1 VSGDPERS
9 VAARIGRAAPDA
21 ARARL
26 KGIWCRVEAG
36 RARRKWDS
44 ASPTG
49 PLDAHLLSVFAERYP
64 VRASTYNYS
73 GDDVLARGLERRVQL
88 DGYLQRG
95 AATLEIGS
103 ADAMTAC
110 ALARRGC
117 RTTAIDIDVSR
128 TDPRAHAAGVR
139 VVEMDA
145 TRLDFPDATFD
156 LVYSFNVFEHL
167 PDPAATL
174 GEMMRVV
181 RPGGVIVIA
190 FTGLRWSPHGA
201 HLYKAIGI
209 PYVTVLFDQTDVRI
223 FLQRAGLSDQAPW
236 VNDYSI
242 EMFRS
247 AFQAQAAACS
257 TFHYVETRNRWHAR
271 LIVEH
276 PGVFKAQAPSFD
288 SLMVDR
294 VSAVL
299 TKS

>member
-1 VSGDPERS
+1 MSPDRQS
-9 VAARIGRAAPDA
+9 VARRVVHVVPAS
-21 ARARL
+21 ARARV
-26 KGIWCRVEAG
+26 GDIWRRVEAT

-49 PLDAHLLSVFAERYP
+49 PLDAHLLSAFAERYP

-73 GDDVLARGLERRVQL
+73 EDDVLARGLERRYQL
-88 DGYLQRG
+88 DTHLQRG

-103 ADAMTAC
+103 ADGMTAC

-117 RTTAIDIDVSR
+117 RTTAIDIDISR
-128 TDPRAHAAGVR
+128 TDPRAHSAGVR

-174 GEMMRVV
+174 AEMIRVV
-181 RPGGVIVIA
+181 RPGGVLVVA

-201 HLYKAIGI
+201 HLYKVIGI
-209 PYVTVLFDQTDVRI
+209 PYVTVLFDQTDVNT
-223 FLQRAGLSDQAPW
+223 FLRRAGLSERAPW

-242 EMFRS
+242 EMFRA
-247 AFQAQAAACS
+247 AFQTQAGACS
-257 TFHYVETRNRWHAR
+257 TFRYVETRNRWHAR
-271 LIVEH
+271 LIADH

-288 SLMVDR
+288 SLMVDH

-299 TKS
+299 TKR